1 VPTRADDVSTR
12 DAPTFLHVDLDA
24 FYASVEQLLRPELRG
39 TPVVVGG
46 TGPRGVVS
54 AASYEARAY
63 GVRSAMPMAVA
74 RRRCPHATFLPPR
87 FDEYERC
94 SNAVM
99 AILRD
104 VTPIV
109 EQLSIDEAFLD
120 VGGAVRRLGPPD
132 EIARTVRRRVLA
144 DTGLRASVGAAT
156 TKFLAKLASEEAK
169 PDGMLVIA
177 AGTELDFLHPLP
189 VTRLWGVG
197 PATHRKLQRI
207 GARTIGDVARMP
219 EAALAASLGSARAR
233 HLHALAQNVDARP
246 VETSRPTKSI
256 GNEQT
261 FAVDLV
267 DRDDLERELLRIADR
282 VGERLR
288 RAGLRA
294 RTITLK
300 VRFADFRTITRARTL
315 DHPTDVGAVVHRT
328 TTELLAGIDA
338 TEGIRLLGISGSGL
352 VGHDD
357 PTQQSELALDD
368 DEVHA
373 AADGERE
380 RRRADVERA
389 VDEIRSRFGDRV
401 VGPATL
407 LSDRRR

>member
-1 VPTRADDVSTR
+1 MSTR

-24 FYASVEQLLRPELRG
+24 FYASVEQLLRPELLG

-54 AASYEARAY
+54 AASYEARPY
-63 GVRSAMPMAVA
+63 GVHSAMPMAAA

-87 FDEYERC
+87 FDEYER
-94 SNAVM
+94 SSKAVM

-104 VTPIV
+104 VTPLV

-132 EIARTVRRRVLA
+132 EIARNLRGRVLA
-144 DTGLRASVGAAT
+144 GTGLRASVGAAT

-169 PDGMLVIA
+169 PDGMLVIE
-177 AGTELDFLHPLP
+177 AGTELQFLHPLP

-197 PATHRKLQRI
+197 PATHRKLERI

-219 EAALAASLGSARAR
+219 EAALAASLGSALGR
-233 HLHALAQNVDARP
+233 HLHALAHNIDARP

-267 DRDDLERELLRIADR
+267 ERDDLEREVLRIADR

-294 RTITLK
+294 RTVTLK

-315 DHPTDVGAVVHRT
+315 DHPTDVGVVVHRT
-328 TTELLAGIDA
+328 AHELLAEIDA
-338 TEGIRLLGISGSGL
+338 TGGIRLLGVSGSGL
-352 VGHDD
+352 VGHDE
-357 PTQQSELALDD
+357 PTQQSELALDLD
-368 DEVHA
+368 DAEPS
-373 AADGERE
+373 ADGDGE

-389 VDEIRSRFGDRV
+389 VDDIRSRFGDRV
-401 VGPATL
+401 VGPAAL
-407 LSDRRR
+407 LRDRRR

>member
-1 VPTRADDVSTR
+1 
-12 DAPTFLHVDLDA
+12 
-24 FYASVEQLLRPELRG
+24 
-39 TPVVVGG
+39 
-46 TGPRGVVS
+46 
-54 AASYEARAY
+54 
-63 GVRSAMPMAVA
+63 MPMAAA

-94 SNAVM
+94 SKAVM

-104 VTPIV
+104 VTPLV

-132 EIARTVRRRVLA
+132 EIARTLRGRIFA
-144 DTGLRASVGAAT
+144 GTGLRASVGAAT

-169 PDGMLVIA
+169 PDGMLVIE
-177 AGTELDFLHPLP
+177 AGTELELLHALP

-197 PATHRKLQRI
+197 PATHRKLERI

-219 EAALAASLGSARAR
+219 EAALTASLGSALGR
-233 HLHALAQNVDARP
+233 HLHALAHNIDTRP

-267 DRDDLERELLRIADR
+267 EREDLEKEVLRIAVR

-294 RTITLK
+294 RTVTLK

-315 DHPTDVGAVVHRT
+315 DHPTDVSAVVHRT
-328 TTELLAGIDA
+328 ANELLAEIDA
-338 TEGIRLLGISGSGL
+338 TGGIRLLGISGSGL
-352 VGHDD
+352 VGHDE
-357 PTQQSELALDD
+357 PTQQSELALDLED
-368 DEVHA
+368 
-373 AADGERE
+373 ADPGADADRE

-389 VDEIRSRFGDRV
+389 VDDIRSRFGDRV
-401 VGPATL
+401 VGPAAL
-407 LSDRRR
+407 LPDRRR